1 MKISGN
7 VQPKLYF
14 KHNQRLL
21 YHISHDFW
29 GFYNINRIIE
39 KFGGEEKFIEAVHRW
54 YDNYRKGGRTKTP
67 IIK

>member
-1 MKISGN
+1 MFSRSCISSIT
-7 VQPKLYF
+7 K
-14 KHNQRLL
+14 
-21 YHISHDFW
+21 
-29 GFYNINRIIE
+29 GFCITFRMIFGEFYDTNGIIE